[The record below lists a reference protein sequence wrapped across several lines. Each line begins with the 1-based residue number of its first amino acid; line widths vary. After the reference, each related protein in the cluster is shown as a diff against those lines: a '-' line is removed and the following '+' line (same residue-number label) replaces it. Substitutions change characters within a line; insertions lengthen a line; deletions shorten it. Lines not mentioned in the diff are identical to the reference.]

1 MQVPLTLFAQSGR
14 HRTPYDKP
22 YRNFNNNCG
31 ELQPDVFREGIFD
44 NVFKILQQVCG
55 LDFDSFTFQSAR
67 EREHLTDNIR
77 ATFCTYL
84 CC

>member
-1 MQVPLTLFAQSGR
+1 MYLRWIAQNRPRVIG
-14 HRTPYDKP
+14 
-22 YRNFNNNCG
+22 NG

-84 CC
+84 CCSGPCQ